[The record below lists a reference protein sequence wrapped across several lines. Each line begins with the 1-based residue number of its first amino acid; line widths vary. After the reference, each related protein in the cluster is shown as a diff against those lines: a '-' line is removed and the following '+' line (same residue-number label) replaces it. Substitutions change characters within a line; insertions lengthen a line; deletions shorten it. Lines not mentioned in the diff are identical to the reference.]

1 VSSESAT
8 PLSPFDGEGTACHHP
23 PLPVASRPAL
33 SYSCSQ
39 DGPDAQMKLSIPA
52 RPQKRPPTPNP
63 PYRQPP
69 SALQNPRCP
78 PACMLKK
85 TSPKKTLQIHCALS
99 PTLLRTVERLS
110 MHPAANRF
118 PDTLY
123 PKRKLHASA
132 PCTPNPSI
140 THELVLVFFA
150 CFECP
155 NKCPLE
161 VCISSSGLP
170 SGRSPVDTCCIPLTM
185 PDPVRSSDACD

>member
-1 VSSESAT
+1 MGRADEVIYSRQTSKATTHPKSSLSSAPFSLAES
-8 PLSPFDGEGTACHHP
+8 
-23 PLPVASRPAL
+23 
-33 SYSCSQ
+33 
-39 DGPDAQMKLSIPA
+39 PDARPPVCSKKPRQRKLSKFIVPFTHPA
-52 RPQKRPPTPNP
+52 
-63 PYRQPP
+63 
-69 SALQNPRCP
+69 
-78 PACMLKK
+78 
-85 TSPKKTLQIHCALS
+85 
-99 PTLLRTVERLS
+99 RTVERLS

-150 CFECP
+150 CFEYP
-155 NKCPLE
+155 NECPLE
-161 VCISSSGLP
+161 VCFSSSGLP

>member
-1 VSSESAT
+1 M
-8 PLSPFDGEGTACHHP
+8 DGT
-23 PLPVASRPAL
+23 
-33 SYSCSQ
+33 
-39 DGPDAQMKLSIPA
+39 QMKLSIPA
-52 RPQKRPPTPNP
+52 RLKSNHPPQILSIVKPL
-63 PYRQPP
+63 QPCRISRYP
-69 SALQNPRCP
+69 SAY
-78 PACMLKK
+78 MLKK
-85 TSPKKTLQIHCALS
+85 TSPKKTLQIHCALL

-132 PCTPNPSI
+132 PCTPGPSI

-155 NKCPLE
+155 NECPLE
-161 VCISSSGLP
+161 VYISSSGLP